1 MQKIKI
7 YTLCFPCFT
16 TGGIELIHQVTH
28 QLNKHPQI
36 QACVYYFN
44 VFDPSISPQPKIYS
58 ERYDTPYIIG
68 DYLPSQDSILIFP
81 QTLAYLTNAP
91 AFKNYKKI
99 IYWES
104 VDNYYHLTPEY
115 LIHIFPKDTLHLVQS
130 VYAEDFV
137 LNRLKKDP
145 NNVLFLT
152 DYLSDQFFQET
163 SQNPR
168 IPAAAWNPKKEYN
181 KEFIQKI
188 QEYDPTLLIYPI
200 EGLTT
205 KEIVEKFRSSMLY
218 LDFGN
223 HPGKDRMPR
232 EAAMCGCCVIT
243 GKRGAAGIEQG
254 DVLIPEEYKFEDKQE
269 NIPKIVEKIHYI
281 FQNYNTCNED
291 FNEYRNMIRKEKDQF
306 KEQIDNLVERIKKW

>member
-1 MQKIKI
+1 M
-7 YTLCFPCFT
+7 
-16 TGGIELIHQVTH
+16 
-28 QLNKHPQI
+28 
-36 QACVYYFN
+36 
-44 VFDPSISPQPKIYS
+44 
-58 ERYDTPYIIG
+58 
-68 DYLPSQDSILIFP
+68 
-81 QTLAYLTNAP
+81 
-91 AFKNYKKI
+91 
-99 IYWES
+99 
-104 VDNYYHLTPEY
+104 
-115 LIHIFPKDTLHLVQS
+115 
-130 VYAEDFV
+130 YAEDFV

-188 QEYDPTLLIYPI
+188 QEYDQTLLIYPI

-205 KEIVEKFRSSMLY
+205 EEIVEKFRSSMLY

-254 DVLIPEEYKFEDKQE
+254 DILIPEEYKFKDEEKE
-269 NIPKIVEKIHYI
+269 IPKIIEKIHYI
-281 FQNYNTCNED
+281 F
-291 FNEYRNMIRKEKDQF
+291 
-306 KEQIDNLVERIKKW
+306 